1 MQSPLAVR
9 FQARNN
15 RVGFGR
21 SCKSNLLTMPYLQAL
36 RDAQEALGLHNDV
49 GVAAQAFRLDAR
61 LHPESWFAAGYLLAH
76 LGMTARAARRALSRL
91 AKTPVFWPR

>member
-21 SCKSNLLTMPYLQAL
+21 SCKSNLLTMPKLK
-36 RDAQEALGLHNDV
+36 
-49 GVAAQAFRLDAR
+49 FRA
-61 LHPESWFAAGYLLAH
+61 Y
-76 LGMTARAARRALSRL
+76 RAEF
-91 AKTPVFWPR
+91 PC